1 MSKSAHKPRSS
12 QSTNPSTT
20 TSGFGSA
27 SVPGD
32 ATNGAAQ
39 QSQG

>member
-1 MSKSAHKPRSS
+1 MSKRKQTNINAQPAPSAN
-12 QSTNPSTT
+12 QQG
-20 TSGFGSA
+20 GFGSA

-39 QSQG
+39 MSQG